1 MNVGEMEYLNQT
13 VSILRIDAFN
23 VSCLF
28 CNREWA
34 KETEATS
41 SEETVLE

>member
-23 VSCLF
+23 VCSLF
-28 CNREWA
+28 HRDWSE
-34 KETEATS
+34 ETEAIS
-41 SEETVLE
+41 SEGTVLE